1 MDLSAY
7 TPGSVPAHRYRSRG
21 GDHLSRTVVTNGLQQ
36 PTRRHWAGRPAC
48 CSVLLR
54 VGFTEPTQSPASL
67 VSSYLTF
74 SPLPPR
80 KVEVVCFLWHYPSG
94 YPGWLLAITLP
105 CGARTF
111 LERFRAR
118 SPSRQIH
125 TDSSAPGAR
134 GAIGWLHAD
143 LVAPVGGEERARL
156 RPLSIA
162 GFSVPP
168 RSDTG
173 SAQRRRGAGCTG
185 VGAGSGGYAQGWR
198 THRPVRQ

>member
-1 MDLSAY
+1 MQPTTRRRTPERTPVAAGPAAPPINRVTPTRVGVTLLDLSAY

-21 GDHLSRTVVTNGLQQ
+21 GDHLSRTVVADGLQQ
-36 PTRRHWAGRPAC
+36 PTRRHEAGRPAC

-54 VGFTEPTQSPASL
+54 VGFTEPTRSPAPL

-80 KVEVVCFLWHYPSG
+80 KVEVVCFLWHCPSG

-118 SPSRQIH
+118 PPGRQIRIDH
-125 TDSSAPGAR
+125 SAHGRDP
-134 GAIGWLHAD
+134 AIGWS
-143 LVAPVGGEERARL
+143 P
-156 RPLSIA
+156 
-162 GFSVPP
+162 
-168 RSDTG
+168 
-173 SAQRRRGAGCTG
+173 C
-185 VGAGSGGYAQGWR
+185 
-198 THRPVRQ
+198 